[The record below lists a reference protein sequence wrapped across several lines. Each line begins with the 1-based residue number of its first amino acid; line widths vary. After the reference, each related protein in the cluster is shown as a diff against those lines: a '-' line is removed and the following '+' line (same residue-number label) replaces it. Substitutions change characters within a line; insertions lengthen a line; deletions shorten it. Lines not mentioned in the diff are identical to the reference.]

1 VDLIDVGDVLRPQ
14 SESEIPA
21 WRPGDAYVAGG
32 TWLFSEPQPGIRR
45 LIDLTDI
52 PRTPLEQTSDGLRI
66 AATCTY
72 EELESNTQ
80 ILGRAAPLFS
90 RAIRTLSSSFK
101 TYGVATVGGNLC
113 LAYAK
118 SMMAP
123 VCCALGATYELATPE
138 GGRRHVAATQFQT
151 GARETVLR
159 PGEYMRAVFI
169 PAAATRGS
177 YALRAHS
184 YSPTSHATA
193 MVIAVREPSP
203 SGNGSRPPG
212 RAALVVSAAVTH
224 PVRVELS
231 IGSGGA
237 DAGEVADAG
246 DAAEAAEVAEAAVRV
261 CDDYPMLDDAHGSAE
276 YRTAVLRHL
285 AEEAWAAVRADGIEE
300 GSS

>member
-1 VDLIDVGDVLRPQ
+1 VDLIDVEEVLRPQ

-52 PRTPLEQTSDGLRI
+52 PRTPLEQTSDGVRI

-80 ILGRAAPLFS
+80 ILDRAGPLFS

-138 GGRRHVAATQFQT
+138 GGRRNVAATQFQT

-159 PGEYMRAVFI
+159 SGEYMRAVFI

-177 YALRAHS
+177 YALRGHS

-193 MVIAVREPSP
+193 MVIAARQPGLG
-203 SGNGSRPPG
+203 GNGSRPPG

-231 IGSGGA
+231 SRTDAA
-237 DAGEVADAG
+237 DGTDAPDARDVADA
-246 DAAEAAEVAEAAVRV
+246 AVGV
-261 CDDYPMLDDAHGSAE
+261 CDHHPMLDDGHGSAA
-276 YRTAVLRHL
+276 YRKALLRHL
-285 AEEAWAAVRADGIEE
+285 AAEAWAAVRAETIEE
-300 GSS
+300 EPT